1 MDEAFAVIEAAAK
14 IPPPAPTAP
23 PVDDKGVPP
32 TPPPAPP
39 KPSKKRRVVEPTK
52 LVTQNFL
59 ENKEDV
65 DAFLEKL
72 REELESAINNNE
84 RVEIR

>member
-1 MDEAFAVIEAAAK
+1 MCLSDDGNKDE
-14 IPPPAPTAP
+14 PAPRS
-23 PVDDKGVPP
+23 
-32 TPPPAPP
+32 APP

-52 LVTQNFL
+52 LVTQNYL

-72 REELESAINNNE
+72 REELETAINNNE